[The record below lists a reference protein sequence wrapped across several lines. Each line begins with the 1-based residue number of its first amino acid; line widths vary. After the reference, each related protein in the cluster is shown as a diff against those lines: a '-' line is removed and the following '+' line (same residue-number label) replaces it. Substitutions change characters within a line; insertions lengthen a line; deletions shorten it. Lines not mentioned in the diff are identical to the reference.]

1 MRFGKDSYNLL
12 MKSSGIAKKAVLH
25 ASQGSSR
32 FFGFVFH
39 ASSFILPQTCSMM
52 FMSGDWAGQ
61 SWSTLIF
68 FTLRNFDVE
77 MKYAM
82 EYHPAAK
89 FGPFYGWECKRQLR
103 LLDILDYWCCL
114 PPCRSLAHPHTGCN
128 PRPWF
133 FPPPNLTV
141 FWVNLGSMRA
151 PVGLLQYLRWLWCN
165 STEDSSEKSTFCHFS
180 SIHPFG
186 LGKSHTVF

>member
-25 ASQGSSR
+25 ASQSSSR

-39 ASSFILPQTCSMM
+39 ASSFILPLTCSMM

-68 FTLRNFDVE
+68 FALRNFDGRDGS
-77 MKYAM
+77 MRWILLQNWA
-82 EYHPAAK
+82 
-89 FGPFYGWECKRQLR
+89 PFMVGNVR

-133 FPPPNLTV
+133 FRHQTWLFSGWISDPC
-141 FWVNLGSMRA
+141 
-151 PVGLLQYLRWLWCN
+151 GLQ
-165 STEDSSEKSTFCHFS
+165 
-180 SIHPFG
+180 
-186 LGKSHTVF
+186 

>member
-25 ASQGSSR
+25 APQSSSR

-68 FTLRNFDVE
+68 FALRNFDVE
-77 MKYAM
+77 MEVCNGAPSCCKFDVAF
-82 EYHPAAK
+82 HPADLSHT
-89 FGPFYGWECKRQLR
+89 P
-103 LLDILDYWCCL
+103 ILDVTPDHDFSATKLDCFL
-114 PPCRSLAHPHTGCN
+114 GESRIHVGSSRSPAI
-128 PRPWF
+128 F
-133 FPPPNLTV
+133 AATV
-141 FWVNLGSMRA
+141 M
-151 PVGLLQYLRWLWCN
+151 
-165 STEDSSEKSTFCHFS
+165 
-180 SIHPFG
+180 
-186 LGKSHTVF
+186 